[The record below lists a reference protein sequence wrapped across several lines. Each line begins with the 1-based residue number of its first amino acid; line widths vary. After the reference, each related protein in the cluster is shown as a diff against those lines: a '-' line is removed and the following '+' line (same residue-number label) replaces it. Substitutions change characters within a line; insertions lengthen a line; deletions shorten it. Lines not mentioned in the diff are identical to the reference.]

1 MGLERHR
8 QWVSAAA
15 RRVVRASN
23 GSASVE
29 AAVISITRRLL
40 TGIAG
45 PPTDLPAVGA
55 RLSVVDFRSEELPVA
70 GELRRKD
77 RTHFEVVYTSG
88 MHLGRRRFTIAHELG
103 HAFFEQTGPGCPRFG
118 DELEK
123 ICDMFAAEFL
133 MPTDLLGSR
142 VPARPRVRDIL
153 EITNVFQVS
162 IQAAVHRC
170 NELRGLQ
177 AFGVGRSGDLSFTTG
192 LVRKIDDHLA
202 RVTDQVWSGKAAEAD
217 VYVDNRRFHSRS
229 WHIEGTRVG
238 NSNLGLFVLWPIDA
252 KSGTRS
258 NTNHPRDE
266 QAQKGES
273 PRQSSQLT
281 LLGSDQRRP

>member
-15 RRVVRASN
+15 RRVVKASN

-29 AAVISITRRLL
+29 AAVISIARGLL

-45 PPTDLPAVGA
+45 PPTDLAAVGA
-55 RLSVVDFRSEELPVA
+55 RLSVVEFRSEELPVA
-70 GELRRKD
+70 GELRRRD
-77 RTHFEVVYTSG
+77 RTHFEIVYTSG

-153 EITNVFQVS
+153 EITNVFEVS

-177 AFGVGRSGDLSFTTG
+177 AFGVSQSRTLSFTTG
-192 LVRKIDDHLA
+192 LVRKIDDDLSS
-202 RVTDQVWSGKAAEAD
+202 VIDQVWSGKAAEVE
-217 VYVDNRRFHSRS
+217 VYVHNRRFHTRS
-229 WHIEGTRVG
+229 WQMEGTRVG
-238 NSNLGLFVLWPIDA
+238 NSNLALFVLWPADERLR
-252 KSGTRS
+252 TRS
-258 NTNHPRDE
+258 NTFHQKDE
-266 QAQKGES
+266 QARKVES
-273 PRQSSQLT
+273 TRESTQLV
-281 LLGSDQRRP
+281 LLGSRQRQP